1 MDFLPASM
9 AGRSRR
15 IMVFYS
21 KKHLVYG
28 FHNYWVMGMGNSCG
42 LDLFQNLK
50 ITSKGCVFQ
59 RWWVSGPIS
68 LGI

>member
-1 MDFLPASM
+1 MDFLQASM
-9 AGRSRR
+9 ARRSRR

-42 LDLFQNLK
+42 LDL
-50 ITSKGCVFQ
+50 I
-59 RWWVSGPIS
+59 
-68 LGI
+68 